1 LVTCIVRA
9 DFGGWLGSKSYFYG
23 LGQALGLQE
32 ALMDRVLMR
41 VMILKEDVEY
51 SRFKTKP
58 FQLLMVTPEDYESSG
73 QQKQHQQQHVS
84 SSGSSTGAAAA
95 AALQQQQS
103 VLRQAQPPLLQLQ
116 PSQPQ
121 VPTLSLQLPVRRS
134 STNSS
139 AGAAAAA
146 AAAAEQGQPP
156 SIDKDLVSRTQSA
169 AGAVAV
175 AAAARVSAAASALAA
190 HMTNPQQLWHEKRGS
205 TSGFSECPASFCFL
219 STFSQPACVFLRPA
233 VMHDCLGV
241 CGSSSSLSCAVVAR
255 KVQEA
260 AS

>member
-1 LVTCIVRA
+1 MTGCQNALTSGLRCCCCDVGAITLSALEGRSGRDSPQTLVTCIVRA
-9 DFGGWLGSKSYFYG
+9 DFGGWLGSKSYFYR

-73 QQKQHQQQHVS
+73 QQKQQQQHIS

-103 VLRQAQPPLLQLQ
+103 VLRQAQPAVLQLQ
-116 PSQPQ
+116 QSQPQ

-134 STNSS
+134 STNSNV
-139 AGAAAAA
+139 GTAAAAA
-146 AAAAEQGQPP
+146 AAAAEQAP

-205 TSGFSECPASFCFL
+205 TSGFSECHLAI
-219 STFSQPACVFLRPA
+219 
-233 VMHDCLGV
+233 
-241 CGSSSSLSCAVVAR
+241 
-255 KVQEA
+255 
-260 AS
+260 

>member
-1 LVTCIVRA
+1 M
-9 DFGGWLGSKSYFYG
+9 
-23 LGQALGLQE
+23 GLQE

-58 FQLLMVTPEDYESSG
+58 FQLLMVTPEDYEGSG
-73 QQKQHQQQHVS
+73 QQKQHQQQQQHVS

-95 AALQQQQS
+95 APLQQQQS

-219 STFSQPACVFLRPA
+219 SNIFSARLCLLAACLYA
-233 VMHDCLGV
+233 CNM
-241 CGSSSSLSCAVVAR
+241 CGDSSSLYCAVAATQI
-255 KVQEA
+255 QEA
-260 AS
+260 PDTAVLQVTPMFSKRPT

>member
-1 LVTCIVRA
+1 LEGRSGRDSPQTLVTCIVRA

-73 QQKQHQQQHVS
+73 QQQQQQQQQHVS
-84 SSGSSTGAAAA
+84 SGGSSSGAAAA

-103 VLRQAQPPLLQLQ
+103 LLRQVQPPVLQLQ

-121 VPTLSLQLPVRRS
+121 VPTLALQLPVRRS
-134 STNSS
+134 STSS
-139 AGAAAAA
+139 NAGAAAP
-146 AAAAEQGQPP
+146 AAAAEQGQAP
-156 SIDKDLVSRTQSA
+156 SIDKDLMSRTQSA

-205 TSGFSECPASFCFL
+205 TSGFSKCRAISLPSCL
-219 STFSQPACVFLRPA
+219 PVCLLA
-233 VMHDCLGV
+233 VL
-241 CGSSSSLSCAVVAR
+241 LA
-255 KVQEA
+255 
-260 AS
+260 